1 MLIDL
6 SDVDIPTAVL
16 MAALLNLFSGAL
28 LTYAFLYYKDAPAAL
43 WWGISHIILGIGV
56 LASMAGASTGLDWI
70 TAIAFVIFLICAA
83 VQWHGTRLLVGARSY
98 LPLTLVGPSVI
109 AAVNFLPV
117 GDAVPLVRGMVAMIM
132 NIAYFAGA
140 LYVLVRPPS
149 DRLKAYLPLAVLFV
163 ANIVAMMLAP
173 FGGLGSNEAG
183 LPPLLSLPG
192 ILHIEAQL
200 FVLGTTI
207 FVIAAL
213 RERNEQTQKKA
224 AGTDALTGLANRAGF
239 FELGSRLVARCL
251 AEGTPFAVV
260 AIDLDRFKS
269 INDNHGHATGDA
281 VLQSF
286 ATVARRSMRPNDVL
300 GRIGGEEFVVLLHGS
315 GMEAAVAI
323 AERMRKSLQQAAEF
337 VDGKR
342 VGATMSAGV
351 ATSAS
356 STSLEAVL
364 KEADTALY
372 RAKQNGRDR
381 VEAADDSNS
390 GQTAVVRVA

>member
-56 LASMAGASTGLDWI
+56 LASMTGASTGLDWI
-70 TAIAFVIFLICAA
+70 TAIAFVIFLTCAA

-372 RAKQNGRDR
+372 RAKQNGRNR